1 MKYSYKQLKAKV
13 KNNWEKLENINK
25 SKTLKAID
33 GISNKS
39 YEANKLLFE
48 FKKIGETFDNAELV
62 CTKTDGTKYNFNR
75 FLFPLKFIKKIYN
88 YEITLDEAKNYQTE
102 LRILINRLHND
113 YNTKSLQ
120 KVKEKNNLLKYA
132 RKLFD
137 ARKDIIDFFE
147 KGTFLYKGI

>member
-1 MKYSYKQLKAKV
+1 M
-13 KNNWEKLENINK
+13 
-25 SKTLKAID
+25 
-33 GISNKS
+33 
-39 YEANKLLFE
+39 
-48 FKKIGETFDNAELV
+48 
-62 CTKTDGTKYNFNR
+62 
-75 FLFPLKFIKKIYN
+75 FPLKFIKKIYN